1 MKKNLTFRYT
11 LQQVAYWAAAAGVMS
26 FASAY
31 LLAKG
36 LPASLV
42 GTLLSLGSLL
52 SCAVQP
58 VLAERADRLGADKIK
73 YMIAAL
79 SLCCMAF
86 FGALLAIPMSTVP
99 MGICYLFGIFTFDAM
114 MPLLN
119 AVSVSCNNAGMKIN
133 YGVGRGIGSLAYS
146 LAALGLGRIIADFG
160 EDWMIWAILALMA
173 FNIIISLGYPSA
185 AAASTERRRND
196 SCSIITFFCRYRRYC
211 FSLLGVLL
219 LGAFHAMT
227 ENFMIKIF
235 DRLGGGSAEVGV
247 ALFVAT
253 AIEAVVLLF
262 FEPIRRRISEGWL
275 LKIAGLSFLL
285 KSFLF
290 IVSGSVEAIYLV
302 QLLQATSYSFLAP
315 TQVFYAEKK
324 VRPEDMVKGQAFI
337 TAAYS
342 LGCAGGNF
350 AGGFFIEH
358 FGVGAML
365 WFGVVLAALGTGVF
379 FLTVN
384 KKDKCIMEALAPS
397 QSWLT
402 P

>member
-1 MKKNLTFRYT
+1 MKKSLTLRYS

-42 GTLLSLGSLL
+42 GSLLALGSLL

-58 VLAERADRLGADKIK
+58 LLADRADRLGAGKIK
-73 YMIAAL
+73 YMVLAL
-79 SLCCMAF
+79 SAASMVF
-86 FGALLAIPMSTVP
+86 FGGLLLFPVGGMA
-99 MGICYLFGIFTFDAM
+99 MGVVYLLGIFSFDAM

-119 AVSVSCNNAGMKIN
+119 AISVSCNSAGLRIN
-133 YGVGRGIGSLAYS
+133 YGVGRGIGSMAYA
-146 LAALGLGRIIADFG
+146 LAALGLGRLIADFG
-160 EDWMIWAILALMA
+160 EDWMIWVILLLLAA
-173 FNIIISLGYPSA
+173 NIVISLGYPTVDVRKTGEKSD
-185 AAASTERRRND
+185 NC
-196 SCSIITFFCRYRRYC
+196 CSVGVFFSRYRWYC
-211 FSLLGVLL
+211 LSLLGVLL

-227 ENFMIKIF
+227 ENYMIKIF
-235 DRLGGGSAEVGV
+235 GRLGGGSAEVGV

-253 AIEAVVLLF
+253 VVEALVLLF
-262 FEPIRRRISEGWL
+262 YEPIRRRIPEGWL
-275 LKIAGLSFLL
+275 LKIAGASFLL

-290 IVSGSVEAIYLV
+290 LLVGSTEGIYLV

-324 VRPEDMVKGQAFI
+324 VLPADMVKGQAFI

-350 AGGFFIEH
+350 TGGLLVEH
-358 FGVGAML
+358 LGVGAML
-365 WFGVVLAALGTGVF
+365 WAGVAMAALGTAVF

-384 KKDKCIMEALAPS
+384 KKDKCIAV
-397 QSWLT
+397 
-402 P
+402 

>member
-1 MKKNLTFRYT
+1 MKKSLTLRYT
-11 LQQVAYWAAAAGVMS
+11 LQQMAYWAAAAGVMS

-42 GTLLSLGSLL
+42 GTLLAVGSLL

-58 VLAERADRLGADKIK
+58 MLADRADRLGGSTVK
-73 YMIAAL
+73 YMIIAL
-79 SLCCMAF
+79 SGAAMLF
-86 FGALLAIPMSTVP
+86 FGSLLMFPVGDAA
-99 MGICYLFGIFTFDAM
+99 MGVLYLLGIFTFDAM

-119 AVSVSCNNAGMKIN
+119 AVSVSYNSAGIKIN

-146 LAALGLGRIIADFG
+146 LAALGLGRVIADFG
-160 EDWMIWAILALMA
+160 EDWMIWVILALLA
-173 FNIIISLGYPSA
+173 ANIVISLGYPAVKISLRG
-185 AAASTERRRND
+185 EEKKENQC
-196 SCSIITFFCRYRRYC
+196 CSIAVFFSRYRWYC
-211 FSLLGVLL
+211 LSLLGVLL

-227 ENFMIKIF
+227 ENYMIKIF

-253 AIEAVVLLF
+253 AIEALVLLF
-262 FEPIRRRISEGWL
+262 YEPIRKRIPEGLL

-285 KSFLF
+285 KSVLF
-290 IVSGSVEAIYLV
+290 AVVGSIEGIYLV

-315 TQVFYAEKK
+315 TQVFYADKK
-324 VRPEDMVKGQAFI
+324 VLAADMVKGQAFI

-350 AGGFFIEH
+350 AGGVLIEH
-358 FGVGAML
+358 LGVSAML
-365 WFGVVLAALGTGVF
+365 TAGIVMAALGTAVF

-384 KKDKCIMEALAPS
+384 KKDKVLA
-397 QSWLT
+397 
-402 P
+402 

>member
-1 MKKNLTFRYT
+1 M
-11 LQQVAYWAAAAGVMS
+11 AYWAAAAGVMS

-42 GTLLSLGSLL
+42 GTLLAVGSLL

-58 VLAERADRLGADKIK
+58 MLADRADRLGGSTVK
-73 YMIAAL
+73 YMIIAL
-79 SLCCMAF
+79 SGAAMLF
-86 FGALLAIPMSTVP
+86 FGSLLMFPVGDAA
-99 MGICYLFGIFTFDAM
+99 MGVLYLLGIFTFDAM

-119 AVSVSCNNAGMKIN
+119 AVSVSYNSAGIKIN

-146 LAALGLGRIIADFG
+146 LAALVLGRVIADFG
-160 EDWMIWAILALMA
+160 EDWMIWVILALLA
-173 FNIIISLGYPSA
+173 ANIIISLGYPAVKISLRGEKKE
-185 AAASTERRRND
+185 SQC
-196 SCSIITFFCRYRRYC
+196 CSIAVFFSRYRWYC
-211 FSLLGVLL
+211 ISLLGVLL

-227 ENFMIKIF
+227 ENYMIKIF

-253 AIEAVVLLF
+253 AIEALVLLF
-262 FEPIRRRISEGWL
+262 YEPIRKRIPEGLL

-285 KSFLF
+285 KSVLF
-290 IVSGSVEAIYLV
+290 AVVGSIEGIYLV

-315 TQVFYAEKK
+315 TQVFYADKK
-324 VRPEDMVKGQAFI
+324 VLAADMVKGQAFI

-350 AGGFFIEH
+350 AGGVLIEH
-358 FGVGAML
+358 LGVSAML
-365 WFGVVLAALGTGVF
+365 TAGIVMAALGTAVF

-384 KKDKCIMEALAPS
+384 KKDKVLA
-397 QSWLT
+397 
-402 P
+402 

>member
-1 MKKNLTFRYT
+1 MKKSLTLRYT
-11 LQQVAYWAAAAGVMS
+11 IQQMAYWAAAAGVMS

-42 GTLLSLGSLL
+42 GTLLALGSLL

-58 VLAERADRLGADKIK
+58 MLADRADRLGGSTVK
-73 YMIAAL
+73 YMIIAL
-79 SLCCMAF
+79 SGAAMLF
-86 FGALLAIPMSTVP
+86 FGSLLLFPVGGMA
-99 MGICYLFGIFTFDAM
+99 MGVLYLLGIFSFDAM

-119 AVSVSCNNAGMKIN
+119 AVSVSYNSAGIRIN

-146 LAALGLGRIIADFG
+146 LAALGLGRVIADFG
-160 EDWMIWAILALMA
+160 EDWMIWVILALLA
-173 FNIIISLGYPSA
+173 ANIVISLGYPAVKISLRGEEKKE
-185 AAASTERRRND
+185 SQC
-196 SCSIITFFCRYRRYC
+196 CSIAVFFSRYRWYC
-211 FSLLGVLL
+211 LSLLGVLL

-227 ENFMIKIF
+227 ENYMIKIF

-253 AIEAVVLLF
+253 AIEALVLLF
-262 FEPIRRRISEGWL
+262 YEPIRKRIPEGLL

-285 KSFLF
+285 KSVLF
-290 IVSGSVEAIYLV
+290 AVVGSIEGIYLV

-315 TQVFYAEKK
+315 TQVFYADKK
-324 VRPEDMVKGQAFI
+324 VLAADMVKGQAFI

-350 AGGFFIEH
+350 AGGVIIEH
-358 FGVGAML
+358 LGVSAML
-365 WFGVVLAALGTGVF
+365 TAGIVMAALGTAVF

-384 KKDKCIMEALAPS
+384 KKDKVLA
-397 QSWLT
+397 
-402 P
+402 